1 MATVASPSRGRFV
14 LGQSIWVVIMAV
26 LLVVIAAAVFYVR
39 QGYG

>member
-1 MATVASPSRGRFV
+1 MTTVASRPRGRFV

-39 QGYG
+39 QG